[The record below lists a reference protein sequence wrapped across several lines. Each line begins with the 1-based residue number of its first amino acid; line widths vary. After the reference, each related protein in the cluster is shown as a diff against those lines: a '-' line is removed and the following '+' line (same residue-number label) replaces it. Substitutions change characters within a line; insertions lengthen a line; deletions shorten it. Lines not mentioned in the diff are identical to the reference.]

1 MNLTLIAAAV
11 ALLILTALVVR
22 LVAFGIKLQRDEDA
36 SERLLG
42 RGPPLP
48 VDLRTRKLTDD
59 EFDDLAT
66 WAIK

>member
-1 MNLTLIAAAV
+1 LRSVSNCS
-11 ALLILTALVVR
+11 
-22 LVAFGIKLQRDEDA
+22 GDEDA

>member
-11 ALLILTALVVR
+11 ALLSMTALVAR
-22 LVAFGIKLQRDEDA
+22 LIAFGLKMQRDEDH

-48 VDLRTRKLTDD
+48 VDLRTHKLTD
-59 EFDDLAT
+59 EELDDLAT

>member
-1 MNLTLIAAAV
+1 MNAPLIAA
-11 ALLILTALVVR
+11 
-22 LVAFGIKLQRDEDA
+22 LVAVLIATAFAVRMIALAVKMQRDEDH

-48 VDLRTRKLTDD
+48 VDLRTRKLTDE

>member
-1 MNLTLIAAAV
+1 MNLTLIAAAI
-11 ALLILTALVVR
+11 ALLSMTALVVR
-22 LVAFGIKLQRDEDA
+22 LVAFGIKLQRDEDH

-48 VDLRTRKLTDD
+48 VDLRTRKLTDE